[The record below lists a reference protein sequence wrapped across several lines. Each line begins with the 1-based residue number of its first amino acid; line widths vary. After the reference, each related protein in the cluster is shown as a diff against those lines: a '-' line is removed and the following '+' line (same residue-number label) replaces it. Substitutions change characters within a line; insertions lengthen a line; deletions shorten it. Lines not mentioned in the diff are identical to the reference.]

1 MKKNILILIL
11 LAPLLFSCKQGKE
24 SMKDKSEGE
33 TLHLVKN
40 GHSKKQLT
48 SSNDKN
54 IYTKYEYNDSKGA
67 SLIIQNSFPRGGMKY
82 AGPNGEVYRYAVFWT
97 RIINET
103 DNILELKINFP
114 INSYE
119 IPSLPGKYFKILV
132 PPDTMVAEKAPLFNY
147 GLTNLESFLDKNIDK
162 SASLKR
168 TINSKESTGFYVV
181 MLCVIEGAK
190 GTLRTGLSLNE
201 KNLTYTING
210 TEIKCGS
217 IVIKKTP

>member
-1 MKKNILILIL
+1 M
-11 LAPLLFSCKQGKE
+11 ALLFSCKQGKE
-24 SMKDKSEGE
+24 SMKDKAEAE
-33 TLHLVKN
+33 TFHLVKN

-48 SSNDKN
+48 SSSDKN

-67 SLIIQNSFPRGGMKY
+67 SLIIQNSLPRGGMKY
-82 AGPNGEVYRYAVFWT
+82 SGPNNEVYNYAVFWT

-103 DNILELKINFP
+103 DNILELKIDFP

-132 PPDTMVAEKAPLFNY
+132 PPDTMGPEKAPLFNY
-147 GLTNLESFLDKNIDK
+147 GLTNLESFLNKNIYK
-162 SASLKR
+162 AASLKR
-168 TINSKESTGFYVV
+168 NINSKESTGFYVV

>member
-11 LAPLLFSCKQGKE
+11 LAHLLFSCKQGKE
-24 SMKDKSEGE
+24 SMKDKAEAE
-33 TLHLVKN
+33 TFHSVKN
-40 GHSKKQLT
+40 DPIKKGLSTISKK
-48 SSNDKN
+48 D

-82 AGPNGEVYRYAVFWT
+82 AGPNNEVYNYAVFWT

-103 DNILELKINFP
+103 DNILELKMDFP

-119 IPSLPGKYFKILV
+119 VPSLPGKYFKILV
-132 PPDTMVAEKAPLFNY
+132 PPDTMVPEKAPLFNY
-147 GLTNLESFLDKNIDK
+147 GLTNLESFLDKNIYK
-162 SASLKR
+162 AASLKR

-201 KNLTYTING
+201 KNLTYTINDTG
-210 TEIKCGS
+210 IKCGS
-217 IVIKKTP
+217 IIIKKTT